1 MLELQQLTKTY
12 LLPGGKNVPA
22 LQAVDLI
29 LQPGEW
35 LGIVGESGSGKS
47 TLARCIAH
55 LEPVTSGRI
64 LYRQQDV
71 TSLLGEALRQHY
83 RQIQLVFQEPGS
95 VFHPRMRIGEF
106 LCEPLLNYKL
116 MPRRQM
122 AAEIGRQLERVG
134 LSPAMAA
141 RYPHELSGGQLQRVM
156 IARAISI
163 YPEVIV
169 FDEPTSALDVSS
181 QQKILELLSSLRR
194 ETGVS
199 AIFISHDLAVVQQ
212 VCERIAVMQEGRIV
226 DVVADSRRLVPSEL
240 HPYTRKLIDAVPT
253 INKLMNRSIHHG

>member
-1 MLELQQLTKTY
+1 MLELQQVTKSY
-12 LLPGGKNVPA
+12 HLPDGKSVPA
-22 LQAVDLI
+22 LQAINLV
-29 LQPGEW
+29 LQRGEW

-47 TLARCIAH
+47 TMARCITH
-55 LEPVTSGRI
+55 LESVTSGRI

-71 TSLLGEALRQHY
+71 TRLQGEALRQHY

-106 LCEPLLNYKL
+106 LLEPLRNYKL
-116 MPRRQM
+116 MPRQQM
-122 AAEIGRQLERVG
+122 ASEVSRQLERVG
-134 LSPAMAA
+134 LSPAMAGK
-141 RYPHELSGGQLQRVM
+141 YPHELSGGQLQRVM

-163 YPEVIV
+163 QPQVIV

-181 QQKILELLSSLRR
+181 QRQILELLSTLRK
-194 ETGVS
+194 ETGVG

-226 DVVADSRRLVPSEL
+226 DVVTDSSQLVPSEL
-240 HPYTRKLIDAVPT
+240 HPYTRQLIEAVP
-253 INKLMNRSIHHG
+253 MIHTAMKQSL